1 MLELVLADIY
11 FGSEKSCIVDFVT
24 RFTHDLTPRN
34 NFSCRNSYLYNK
46 LKKVSDLPM
55 VNFLLQNTQVTPCVR
70 SL

>member
-1 MLELVLADIY
+1 MLDLVLADI
-11 FGSEKSCIVDFVT
+11 FFMSEKSCIVDFVT
-24 RFTHDLTPRN
+24 HFTHDLTRRN